1 MSIDFRVLA
10 AAVLLG
16 VGQSSPTL
24 AQEFPSKT
32 ITLVVP
38 FAAAS
43 ATDGLARAIGQELQK
58 ESGKP
63 VVVENKAGAS
73 GFIGAQFAAQAAPDG
88 HTVFITTNT
97 TQSANPHLF
106 KKLPYDPVASFAAVT
121 ELAKGYQILVVN
133 PKLPLNSVADVIAYA
148 KKNPGKM
155 TFGEGSSSARIAVEL
170 FKQMTGTDITHVPY
184 KSNPPAITDL
194 IGGQIDM
201 MIVDMPTGLPHAK
214 AGKVKGLAV
223 SSTKRSPLAPELPTI
238 DEAGVKG
245 YEMSY
250 WFAAYVP
257 AKTPEAT
264 IKRLHDLLVKAVNS
278 EGVGKFVA
286 SSGLE
291 VSTTTPEALAKF
303 QAAETEKWGRIIK
316 AAGIPPE

>member
-106 KKLPYDPVASFAAVT
+106 
-121 ELAKGYQILVVN
+121 
-133 PKLPLNSVADVIAYA
+133 
-148 KKNPGKM
+148 
-155 TFGEGSSSARIAVEL
+155 
-170 FKQMTGTDITHVPY
+170 
-184 KSNPPAITDL
+184 
-194 IGGQIDM
+194 
-201 MIVDMPTGLPHAK
+201 
-214 AGKVKGLAV
+214 
-223 SSTKRSPLAPELPTI
+223 
-238 DEAGVKG
+238 
-245 YEMSY
+245 
-250 WFAAYVP
+250 
-257 AKTPEAT
+257 
-264 IKRLHDLLVKAVNS
+264 
-278 EGVGKFVA
+278 
-286 SSGLE
+286 
-291 VSTTTPEALAKF
+291 
-303 QAAETEKWGRIIK
+303 
-316 AAGIPPE
+316 